1 VMISN
6 INWYYW
12 LKETM
17 ST

>member
-1 VMISN
+1 MISN

>member
-1 VMISN
+1 VMLSN